1 MRWLLPK
8 SNTLLKNSVYIL
20 FLFNKSELLEVLLI
34 SSMLKILIKR
44 VAKYKNCAQ
53 FQQLKV
59 LNRVKLRKFV
69 SWKKRYKCAILKWFE
84 KHFKKFDMV
93 LVNICQ
99 SYEQPFK
106 KFLVPDKLF
115 RTRSNFKISK
125 KFMRCSNLSMKLA
138 VFLPLWCIL
147 ELLTLKYSN
156 MWVVFDEA
164 IRKLDING
172 NDKCYSMYSY
182 KKMSWVFSWLLP
194 ASDSTVV
201 MFGEN
206 DVERN

>member
-44 VAKYKNCAQ
+44 VANYKNCAQ

-69 SWKKRYKCAILKWFE
+69 RWKKIYKCAVLKWFE
-84 KHFKKFDMV
+84 KYFKKFDVV
-93 LVNICQ
+93 LVNTCQ

-106 KFLVPDKLF
+106 QFLVPDKLF
-115 RTRSNFKISK
+115 RTWSNLNISK
-125 KFMRCSNLSMKLA
+125 KFIRCSNLFNKLA
-138 VFLPLWCIL
+138 MFLRLWGAL
-147 ELLTLKYSN
+147 
-156 MWVVFDEA
+156 
-164 IRKLDING
+164 
-172 NDKCYSMYSY
+172 
-182 KKMSWVFSWLLP
+182 
-194 ASDSTVV
+194 
-201 MFGEN
+201 
-206 DVERN
+206 